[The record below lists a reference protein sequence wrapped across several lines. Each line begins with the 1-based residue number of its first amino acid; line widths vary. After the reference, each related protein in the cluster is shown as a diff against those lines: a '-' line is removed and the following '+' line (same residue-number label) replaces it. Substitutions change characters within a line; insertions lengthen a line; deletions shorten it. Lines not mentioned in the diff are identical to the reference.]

1 MCNCENYEVEE
12 VLNLG
17 ADYWGNLVSMVE
29 SNDVNVYLVVKSIV
43 QQMQN
48 GRTPTPKQAAVLMS
62 FKTKFGL

>member
-29 SNDVNVYLVVKSIV
+29 SNGVNVYLVVKSIV

-48 GRTPTPKQAAVLMS
+48 GRTPTQKQAAVLMN

>member
-29 SNDVNVYLVVKSIV
+29 SNGVNVYLVVKSIV
-43 QQMQN
+43 QQTQN
-48 GRTPTPKQAAVLMS
+48 GRTPTQKQAAVLMN